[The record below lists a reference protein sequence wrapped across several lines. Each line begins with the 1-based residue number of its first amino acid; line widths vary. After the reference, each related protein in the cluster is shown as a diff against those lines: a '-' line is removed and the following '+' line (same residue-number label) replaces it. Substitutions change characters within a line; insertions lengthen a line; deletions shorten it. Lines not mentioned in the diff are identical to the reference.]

1 VAYAVVGPSRILVLG
16 PDSALAPLI
25 AAAVLPL
32 SGGDAETAVI
42 LAGMLAILTGV
53 LELARLKKLVRPA
66 RDVTLWSLLLDVMA
80 LDTQKHIA
88 MLRFLDKHPGR

>member
-1 VAYAVVGPSRILVLG
+1 
-16 PDSALAPLI
+16 
-25 AAAVLPL
+25 
-32 SGGDAETAVI
+32 
-42 LAGMLAILTGV
+42 V
-53 LELARLKKLVRPA
+53 LELVRLKKLVRPA